1 MQISHF
7 NLLAHYMPQYQG
19 QHVGVGHFLP
29 DTDDSKQAFRAVHLS
44 LCSMDPV

>member
-7 NLLAHYMPQYQG
+7 NLLAHSVPRYQG
-19 QHVGVGHFLP
+19 RYIGVGHLLP
-29 DTDDSKQAFRAVHLS
+29 DTDDSKQAFRAVYLY